1 MTARVAEVLD
11 AERRTEAV
19 SPGVTVPTLD
29 VKVDIAGDTTTAD
42 HFDSSGVDAPPL
54 AGDNALIV
62 EQAGEGNVAVSSYH
76 DPKNAGTAL
85 PGERRTYAR
94 DVDGTVVAE
103 IYSQRSGEVR
113 IRSIKAGSKINLNGV
128 EIDQDGN
135 MTVPGEVTA
144 KAATPATAVKLST
157 HLHPTGVGPSGAPTP
172 GT

>member
-1 MTARVAEVLD
+1 MTARTAEVLD
-11 AERRTEAV
+11 PERKT
-19 SPGVTVPTLD
+19 GDVPTLD
-29 VKVDIAGDTTTAD
+29 VKVEIASGDNLTAD

-54 AGDNALIV
+54 PGDNALIV
-62 EQAGEGNVAVSSYH
+62 EHAGEGGGAVSGYH

-94 DVDGTVVAE
+94 DAAGTIVAEIWAKRDGTVK
-103 IYSQRSGEVR
+103 IT
-113 IRSIKAGSKINLNGV
+113 SIAAGSKLNLNGV

-144 KAATPATAVKLST
+144 KAASPATSVKLST
-157 HLHPTGVGPSGAPTP
+157 HLHPTGVGPTSAPTP